1 MSCDKCQSIKKVIKV
16 PRDLTEAILLA
27 RLKIEDGTL
36 KYLGAGC
43 YGDPFKRID
52 SGKGWSDFVNNYFS
66 CLSCN
71 QIFNLHAETYH
82 GSGGKLEAIAEIKDE
97 LINDVYPT

>member
-16 PRDLTEAILLA
+16 PRDLAGAILLA
-27 RLKIEDGTL
+27 KLKIEDGTL
-36 KYLGAGC
+36 KYLGAGS
-43 YGDPFKRID
+43 YGDPFKRIA

-66 CLSCN
+66 CSSCN

-82 GSGGKLEAIAEIKDE
+82 GSGGKLEAVEEIQDE
-97 LINDVYPT
+97 LSNDVYPT